1 MSEVKLVKDPRGE
14 GKKQTVVIN
23 GKPFWD
29 WGPRE
34 HAIWQDETRQL
45 IKRLD
50 RIGAV
55 CMAYMRARSI

>member
-1 MSEVKLVKDPRGE
+1 MNEVKLVKDPKGE
-14 GKKQTVVIN
+14 GKKLTVVIN
-23 GKPFWD
+23 GKPFGD
-29 WGPRE
+29 WGRKE

-55 CMAYMRARSI
+55 CMAYMSARSV